1 MKAFFEFASWLL
13 FGILA
18 WLFDW
23 KDTDHDKGL

>member
-1 MKAFFEFASWLL
+1 VKAFFEFASWLL
-13 FGILA
+13 FGAFA